1 MNNIIDISSYSF
13 KLLFNDINKI
23 YNLMKSKSFDVKLV
37 RKITKN
43 KNYKTMDHY
52 NVLYLI
58 TKLAQFN
65 KVKDEFPKKLLELNI
80 NSLNVDKN
88 LVKMN
93 YKDKDDDKKEKELDK
108 DEEDE
113 EDDEEEDKDDDNID
127 EKLVD
132 IGIDDGVFR
141 YLYFLDLEFKFL
153 KIQIKKSF
161 INGNNSYVYVNE
173 LLNIITSNIFSK
185 YKDKVFILDINLQ
198 KQALN
203 RYFNDSIDD
212 NTCSIC
218 LTNINTE
225 LTHHHSIFCLNC
237 STIYCTTCYN
247 KVAPICCICKKKF

>member
-1 MNNIIDISSYSF
+1 MNNIIDVSSYSF

-23 YNLMKSKSFDVKLV
+23 YTLMKNKSFDVKLV

-43 KNYKTMDHY
+43 KKYKTMDHY
-52 NVLYLI
+52 NVLHLI
-58 TKLAQFN
+58 NKLSQFN
-65 KVKDEFPKKLLELNI
+65 KAKDEFPKKLLELNI
-80 NSLNVDKN
+80 KSLNVEKN
-88 LVKMN
+88 LVKIN
-93 YKDKDDDKKEKELDK
+93 YKDDKEVNDDKDVEDDD
-108 DEEDE
+108 ED
-113 EDDEEEDKDDDNID
+113 EDKDDENID

-132 IGIDDGVFR
+132 IGVDDGIFR
-141 YLYFLDLEFKFL
+141 YLYFMDLEFKFL

-161 INGNNSYVYVNE
+161 ITGDSSYVYVNE

-185 YKDKVFILDINLQ
+185 YKETVFILDINLQ

-203 RYFNDSIDD
+203 RYFNDTIDD

-225 LTHHHSIFCLNC
+225 LEQHHTIFCLKC

-247 KVAPICCICKKKF
+247 KVSPICCICKNKFTH